1 MTLIWVAV
9 GEKNVTF
16 VTIARFIFIVFS
28 LTWPLEAPFLGAG
41 TPFGGGAGSMDRT
54 GRIVVPG
61 GAPAAIAPRRP
72 VVRSMNEYSTRFRR
86 LANIA
91 FTFG

>member
-41 TPFGGGAGSMDRT
+41 TPFGGGAGSMDGT

-61 GAPAAIAPRRP
+61 GGRRQ
-72 VVRSMNEYSTRFRR
+72 RSRR
-86 LANIA
+86 GARL
-91 FTFG
+91 